1 MKITI
6 LQIRAH
12 GDEDDVYVF
21 EGWHDE
27 DALMPFIKNWCNGFN
42 LNYDDPDDTWFKTVH
57 LSYFDKLL

>member
-1 MKITI
+1 M
-6 LQIRAH
+6 H

-27 DALMPFIKNWCNGFN
+27 DALMPFIENWCNGFN